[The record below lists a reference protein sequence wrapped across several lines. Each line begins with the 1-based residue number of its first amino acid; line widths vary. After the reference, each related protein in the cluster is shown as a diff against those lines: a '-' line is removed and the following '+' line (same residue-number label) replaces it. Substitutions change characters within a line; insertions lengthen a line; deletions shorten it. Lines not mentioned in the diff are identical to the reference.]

1 MKNKANS
8 DTDFTILLSKIHE
21 RVIKS
26 VLLGNKYEIFC
37 EHCYNLLEENI
48 ESDKVTQMQTIYFL
62 TTFIEFLM
70 TQCTDTDF
78 NQIKKWYERE

>member
-1 MKNKANS
+1 MKNKANN
-8 DTDFTILLSKIHE
+8 DIEFTRLLSKIHE
-21 RVIKS
+21 RVIKT
-26 VLLGNKYEIFC
+26 VLVGNEYEVFC
-37 EHCYNLLEENI
+37 GYCYNLLEENI
-48 ESDKVTQMQTIYFL
+48 KSDNLIYMQTIYFL